1 MSLVITE
8 HLSLLMQVFK
18 NLLSKKADKTELN
31 MKANKTELDMKIDR
45 SEIPNALEFAIEL
58 ELISPVAAEDGAVY
72 TDENGI
78 LYSL

>member
-31 MKANKTELDMKIDR
+31 MKIDR
-45 SEIPNALEFAIEL
+45 SEIPDALEFAIEL
-58 ELISPVAAEDGAVY
+58 ELVSPVAAEDGAIY

>member
-8 HLSLLMQVFK
+8 HLSLLAQVFK

-31 MKANKTELDMKIDR
+31 MKIDR
-45 SEIPNALEFAIEL
+45 SEIPDALEFVIEL
-58 ELISPVAAEDGAVY
+58 ELVSPVAAEDGAIY

>member
-31 MKANKTELDMKIDR
+31 MKIDR
-45 SEIPNALEFAIEL
+45 SEIPDALKFAIEL
-58 ELISPVAAEDGAVY
+58 ELVSPTAAEDGAIY